1 MINKPLVSIVIANY
15 NYGRFLEEAI
25 QSVITQNMG
34 DKVELIICDAA
45 STDNSVEII
54 KKYANGLPP
63 NISYTDWINS
73 SNHNSQTPP
82 LITWW
87 CSEKDGGQ
95 SAAFNKG
102 FAKAKGRFLTWLN
115 ADDVMLPGTLKKLE
129 MAVNKYPGCEWFVG
143 GVMWLTK
150 DMRVIRCGRGR
161 HMSRVRAEHGQ
172 VNVCGPSSFFSREL
186 YERAGRIDE
195 RHHYTMDT
203 DLWLRFALN
212 EKLSFQPFTR
222 YAWGLRLHEDAKMS
236 GHNFNTDGTL
246 AVNAFSVEALQKNEK
261 KRVQLEKEDAWTK
274 EKLPPLKSKLGRL
287 KSLLCAD
294 YIPALMSRFD
304 TRRVAGRHYLKAM
317 EVVG

>member
-115 ADDVMLPGTLKKLE
+115 ADDVMLPGTIEKLKIAAEKH
-129 MAVNKYPGCEWFVG
+129 PDCEWFVG
-143 GVMWLTK
+143 GVFWL
-150 DMRVIRCGRGR
+150 DPEMRIVNMGRGR
-161 HMSRVRAEHGQ
+161 PFSEVRYREG
-172 VNVCGPSSFFSREL
+172 NVSVWGPSSFFTKRLLDSV
-186 YERAGRIDE
+186 GGVDE
-195 RHHYTMDT
+195 RFHYTMDT
-203 DLWLRFALN
+203 DLWLRFACKQNARYL
-212 EKLSFQPFTR
+212 PFCD
-222 YAWGLRLHEDAKMS
+222 YAWGLRLHPDAKMS
-236 GHNFNTDGTL
+236 RHNFTADGKLKLGAQNEPDEKQKKAEEQKHREVMWRQEYFTPRSMGRL
-246 AVNAFSVEALQKNEK
+246 ARIFSVS
-261 KRVQLEKEDAWTK
+261 W
-274 EKLPPLKSKLGRL
+274 LKVVAAKVDLW
-287 KSLLCAD
+287 
-294 YIPALMSRFD
+294 RF
-304 TRRVAGRHYLKAM
+304 RGKHYM
-317 EVVG
+317 ECFK